1 MPAETAGLASFVP
14 LWRLTQRPVVGQAS
28 IGGAAA
34 RMPYYAHSKPGCPPE
49 QWHRLE
55 QHLLA
60 VAQKAAEFA
69 KPFGAETWGW
79 NAGWL
84 HDIGKADDRFQAYLL
99 RENGLDDAE
108 YDDPGGGRVNH
119 SSAGAALAE
128 ERFNQPHCPLG
139 RPLAYLSSGHHA
151 GLPDWFEGETGR
163 AALRL
168 RLEEGRANLEKIR
181 SAVAEYAGN
190 LREGIRPPPFVKKA
204 QFHLWVRMVFSCLAD
219 ADSLDTEA
227 FVEPAKAKQRTPF
240 PPLSELKAKLDAH
253 LNALVANSRSTPV
266 NVARREVLAACRAAA
281 AQPPGFFS
289 LTVPT
294 GGGKTLSGMAFALEH
309 AVKHGKSRVIYAI
322 PYTSIIEQTGNILA
336 GVFGRE
342 NIVEHHSNLEPAKE
356 TPRTRLAAEN
366 WDARIV
372 VTTNVQ
378 FFESLYSARPGRCRK
393 LHNIVNSVVI
403 LDEAQLLPPELLTP
417 CVDAMNQLVRHYG
430 VTMVLATAT
439 QPALPWLAPKPTEIV
454 PDPPAFYARL
464 KRVQYRLPARD
475 SAPTTWEALAES
487 LQAHDQVLCVVNTRR
502 DAHDLFRLMPKGTLH
517 LSALMCGEHRSRVIA
532 DIKQRLDAQASI
544 RVVSTQL
551 VEAGVDL
558 DFPVVYRAWAGLDSL
573 AQAAGR
579 CNREGRLAGL
589 GEVHV
594 FVPPRPAPP
603 GLLRKGADTA
613 TELLGLP
620 GFDPEQPDAFTRYFG
635 LFYSKVNDTGAEI
648 LDRLTR
654 DAPNVFFRTVGDRFR
669 LIKDDEQRQVFVRYA
684 DGERLIEQLRHSGP
698 NRDLLRAL
706 QRYTVNLHL
715 RQFEQNIRDIQEI
728 PPGFWVWNGRY
739 DPECGVDIFGE
750 GLTAEESVV

>member
-1 MPAETAGLASFVP
+1 MPF
-14 LWRLTQRPVVGQAS
+14 
-28 IGGAAA
+28 
-34 RMPYYAHSKPGCPPE
+34 YAHSLSDLSPE
-49 QWHRLE
+49 QWQRLE

-60 VAQKAAEFA
+60 VAEGAAKFA
-69 KPFGAETWGW
+69 KLFESETWAW

-84 HDIGKADDRFQAYLL
+84 HDIGKADGRFQAYLL

-108 YDDPGGGRVNH
+108 YDEAGGGRVNH

-128 ERFNQPHCPLG
+128 ERFGSSAG
-139 RPLAYLSSGHHA
+139 RVLAYLAAGHHA
-151 GLPDWFEGETGR
+151 GLPDWFESETGR

-168 RLEEGRANLEKIR
+168 RLEEGRANLDRIR
-181 SAVAEYAGN
+181 SAVGEHAAN
-190 LREGIRPPPFVKKA
+190 LRDGIRPPPFVKKA
-204 QFHLWVRMVFSCLAD
+204 QFHLWVRMLFSCLTD
-219 ADSLDTEA
+219 ADSLDTET
-227 FVEPAKAKQRTPF
+227 FVDPARAKQRTPF
-240 PPLSELKAKLDAH
+240 PPLAELKAKLDAH
-253 LNALVANSRSTPV
+253 LDTLVANCQSTPV

-281 AQPPGFFS
+281 QQPPGFFS

-294 GGGKTLSGMAFALEH
+294 GGGKTLSSMAFALDH
-309 AVKHGKSRVIYAI
+309 AVKHGKSRVIYVI
-322 PYTSIIEQTGNILA
+322 PYTSIIEQTGNILS

-342 NIVEHHSNLEPAKE
+342 NVVEHHSNLDPAKE
-356 TPRTRLAAEN
+356 TPRTKLAAEN
-366 WDARIV
+366 WDAPIV

-378 FFESLYSARPGRCRK
+378 FFESLYSARPSRCRK

-417 CVDAMNQLVRHYG
+417 CVDVMNHLVRDYG

-439 QPALPWLAPKPTEIV
+439 QPALPGLAPKPTEIV
-454 PDPPAFYARL
+454 PDPPALYARL
-464 KRVQYRLPARD
+464 RRVQYQLPARD
-475 SAPTTWEALAES
+475 STATTWEALAER
-487 LQAHDQVLCVVNTRR
+487 LQAHNQVLCVVNTRR
-502 DAHDLFRLMPKGTLH
+502 DAHDLFRMMPKGTLH
-517 LSALMCGEHRSRVIA
+517 LSANMCGEHRSRVIA
-532 DIKQRLDAQASI
+532 DIKQRLVDGVPT

-558 DFPVVYRAWAGLDSL
+558 DFPVVYRAWAGLDSV

-579 CNREGRLAGL
+579 CNREGRLDGL

-594 FVPPRPAPP
+594 FVPPKPAPP

-613 TELLGLP
+613 TELLSIP
-620 GFDPEQPDAFTRYFG
+620 GFNPEQPDAFIRYFG

-648 LDRLTR
+648 LDLLTR
-654 DAPNVFFRTVGDRFR
+654 GVPNVFFRTVGDRFH
-669 LIKDDEQRQVFVRYA
+669 IIQDDEQRPVFVRYA
-684 DGERLIEQLRHSGP
+684 DGERLIEQLRRSGP

-728 PPGFWVWNGRY
+728 PAGFWVWNGRY
-739 DPECGVDIFGE
+739 DPECGIDIFGE